1 MGTEV
6 TFRHGAA
13 VLVQADLFLD
23 SRFSILRL
31 RHILCRE
38 AIFMCRKRQCVGVA
52 VSALGIG
59 LLIGCFFGNTFLQ
72 ILVGAALVALGL
84 LLPRC

>member
-6 TFRHGAA
+6 TFWHGAA
-13 VLVQADLFLD
+13 VLVQADFFA

-59 LLIGCFFGNTFLQ
+59 LLTGCFFDNTFLQ